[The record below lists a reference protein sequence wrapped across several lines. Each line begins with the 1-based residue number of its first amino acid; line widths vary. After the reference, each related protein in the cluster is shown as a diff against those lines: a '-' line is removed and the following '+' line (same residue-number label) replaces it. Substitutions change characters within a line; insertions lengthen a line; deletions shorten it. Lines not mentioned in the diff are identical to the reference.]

1 MGINLRDLIIKH
13 PIELGD
19 LKGKKLAVDAF
30 NIIFQFLSSIRQAD
44 GMPLKDSKG
53 NVTSHLSGL
62 FYRTTNL
69 LEAGILPCFVF
80 DGKAPEEKQATQ
92 EAREEVREGARQK
105 YAAALEKGELEEAR
119 KYAQQTSKLTG
130 EMINEAKELLTAM
143 GVSWVQ
149 AMSEGE
155 AQCSYMARKGHVWAA
170 ASQDY
175 DALLYGAGRL
185 VRNLSISG
193 KKKVS
198 NTLKYERTQI
208 EIIDLAETL
217 NYLGVDI
224 DLFIKMALLI
234 GTDYNPGGVSG
245 IGPKTA
251 LKVIREGKF
260 DEYAD
265 KIPKWKKLFD
275 LFKNP
280 LVTTDYKLDWK
291 QPDEKKIKEILV
303 GRHDF
308 KEDRITSTLKR
319 IAGKAD
325 ETGQKGL
332 GEF

>member
-1 MGINLRDLIIKH
+1 MGINLKDLVIKH
-13 PIELGD
+13 PIELAD

-30 NIIFQFLSSIRQAD
+30 NAIFQFLSSIRQAD
-44 GMPLKDSKG
+44 GTPLKDSHG

-62 FYRTTNL
+62 FYRTINL
-69 LEAGILPCFVF
+69 IEAGIMPCFVF

-92 EAREEVREGARQK
+92 EAREAVREGARQK
-105 YAAALEKGELEEAR
+105 YAAALEKGELAEAK

-130 EMINEAKELLTAM
+130 EMISESKELLDAM
-143 GVSWVQ
+143 GLPWVQ

-155 AQCSYMARKGHVWAA
+155 AQCSYMAKKGHVWAA

-175 DALLYGAGRL
+175 DSILYGATRL

-193 KKKVS
+193 KRKIA
-198 NTLKYERTQI
+198 NTLKLQKVQLEM
-208 EIIDLAETL
+208 IDLSETL
-217 NYLGVDI
+217 NYLGFDI
-224 DLFIKMALLI
+224 DSFIKMALLI

-260 DEYAD
+260 DEYAE
-265 KIPKWKKLFD
+265 KIPSWKKLFD

-291 QPDEKKIKEILV
+291 APDEKKLKEILV
-303 GRHDF
+303 DRHDF
-308 KEDRITSTLKR
+308 KEDRIDAALKR
-319 IAGKAD
+319 IAGKED
-325 ETGQKGL
+325 ERKQKGL